1 MKLYD
6 ISQEVFSCAV
16 YPGDP
21 APRKEQLCA
30 MASGQL
36 YNLTAF
42 SMCAHNG
49 THVDA
54 PFHFLEDG
62 KTVDRMGLEV
72 FVGECYVAHHQ
83 GNVSA
88 SDAGSILEKAQGA
101 RRILI
106 AGDATVTEEAAAVF
120 ADAGI
125 LLLGNESQTVGP
137 ENGPMQVHKILLGRG
152 IALLEGIVLGKVPE
166 GRYFLNAAPLNLAG
180 ADGAPCRA
188 WLLSGEETLP

>member
-21 APRKEQLCA
+21 APRKEQLCT

-62 KTVDRMGLEV
+62 KTVDRMALEV
-72 FVGECYVAHHQ
+72 FVGECYVACHQ
-83 GNVSA
+83 GDVTTA
-88 SDAGSILEKAQGA
+88 DANCILEKAQGV

-106 AGDATVTEEAAAVF
+106 AGEVTVTEEAAAVF

-137 ENGPMQVHKILLGRG
+137 ENGPMQVHRILLSRG
-152 IALLEGIVLGKVPE
+152 IALLEGIVLGEVPE

-188 WLLSGEETLP
+188 WLLSGEETLQ

>member
-21 APRKEQLCA
+21 APRKEQLCT

-42 SMCAHNG
+42 YMCAHNG

>member
-21 APRKEQLCA
+21 APQRQSLSA
-30 MASGQL
+30 TAAGDL

-49 THVDA
+49 THIDA
-54 PFHFLEDG
+54 PFHFLHDG
-62 KTVDRMGLEV
+62 KTVEQMELEV
-72 FVGECYVAHHQ
+72 FVGNCFVARHA
-83 GNVSA
+83 GDLTA
-88 SDAGSILEKAQGA
+88 LDAQCILKKAEGA
-101 RRILI
+101 ARILI
-106 AGDATVTEEAAAVF
+106 AGKATVTEAAAHVF
-120 ADAGI
+120 AASGI
-125 LLLGNESQTVGP
+125 RLLGNEGQSVGP
-137 ENGPMQVHKILLGRG
+137 EDAPMAVHLALLRRG
-152 IALLEGIVLGKVPE
+152 VALLEGIVLTDIPE

-188 WLLSGEETLP
+188 ILIDMEETP